1 MVFATMVED
10 DLALAKLP
18 LAHQIPYIKYFMGM
32 RCGFRMTQKLKG
44 YNSKI

>member
-1 MVFATMVED
+1 MVFAAMKDD

-18 LAHQIPYIKYFMGM
+18 LAYEIPYIKYFMGM

-44 YNSKI
+44 QISII